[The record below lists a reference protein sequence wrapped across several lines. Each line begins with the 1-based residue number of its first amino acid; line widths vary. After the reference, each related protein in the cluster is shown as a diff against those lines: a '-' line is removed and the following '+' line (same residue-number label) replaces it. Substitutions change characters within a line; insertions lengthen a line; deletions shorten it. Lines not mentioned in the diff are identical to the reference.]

1 MPDAKYDDPDVA
13 GRLSGARDYPEVMC
27 AALREM
33 HRQVGDLEIDADGL
47 ARRGLLVR
55 HLVLPGGLAGTPEV
69 MRFLASLSRDTY
81 VNVMAQY
88 RPCYRA
94 AAYPELNRRLSAEE
108 YYEAVEAAL
117 AAGLHRLDD
126 RPRRFMM

>member
-1 MPDAKYDDPDVA
+1 M
-13 GRLSGARDYPEVMC
+13 
-27 AALREM
+27 
-33 HRQVGDLEIDADGL
+33 
-47 ARRGLLVR
+47 R

-88 RPCYRA
+88 RPCFRA
-94 AAYPELNRRLSAEE
+94 AKYPELNRRLSAEE

-126 RPRRFMM
+126 RPRRFLT